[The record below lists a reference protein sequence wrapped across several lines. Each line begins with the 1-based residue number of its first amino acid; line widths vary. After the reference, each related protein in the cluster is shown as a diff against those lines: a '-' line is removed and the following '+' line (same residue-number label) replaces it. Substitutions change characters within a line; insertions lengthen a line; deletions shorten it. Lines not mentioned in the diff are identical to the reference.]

1 MENGKWKMENGKW
14 KMENEM
20 MQQGRMKMENEKWK
34 MENGKWKMEN
44 EMMQQGR
51 MKKDGIEKKG
61 RKQGNSYKPRNST
74 FFFTLRL
81 PI

>member
-1 MENGKWKMENGKW
+1 
-14 KMENEM
+14 
-20 MQQGRMKMENEKWK
+20 

-61 RKQGNSYKPRNST
+61 RKRK
-74 FFFTLRL
+74 
-81 PI
+81 

>member
-1 MENGKWKMENGKW
+1 MVDGKWKMENGKW
-14 KMENEM
+14 KMEN
-20 MQQGRMKMENEKWK
+20 GRWKMENEKWK

-74 FFFTLRL
+74 FFFTLKL

>member
-1 MENGKWKMENGKW
+1 MENNKREMVNSRWEMENK
-14 KMENEM
+14 
-20 MQQGRMKMENEKWK
+20 
-34 MENGKWKMEN
+34 KWKMEN

>member
-1 MENGKWKMENGKW
+1 
-14 KMENEM
+14 
-20 MQQGRMKMENEKWK
+20 MENEKWK